1 MKAWHFHGTHKPFE
15 LVDIEEPKASAGKVV
30 IDVQAA
36 GLCHS
41 DVGILE
47 DEGWMGLMKDL
58 PVVPGHET
66 AGVVSEVGEGVTDW
80 KVGDKVAVWPMIG
93 PFGYGVNG
101 GWEAKAEVDPDQLVA
116 MPEGI
121 SFEQAAAATDA
132 GMTSAGAVF
141 GKGKIKAGM
150 KVGIIGFGGLGQ
162 IGARLAHLEGAEVY
176 VAEIKEAVWDEAKA
190 GGAVKVAKSIT
201 EFKDD
206 ELDVIVDFAGFGTTT
221 NEAVQTVK
229 FQGRVVLVGMGLL
242 EATIDTNAMIL
253 GQVELVGSNGGSKD
267 DIASVMKWIASGDLE
282 PTLSLINF
290 EEIADG
296 VDRLKRGEQ
305 KCAVV
310 FFVDRSVRSFP
321 EGFDRIVR
329 VYPNDQSI
337 AEIGG
342 AGEQGH
348 VPAVEDVKHT
358 VGEHH
363 GLAFQLPTG
372 L

>member
-1 MKAWHFHGTHKPFE
+1 MKAWYFHGTGKPFE
-15 LVDIEEPKASAGKVV
+15 RVDIEEPTASAGKVV

-47 DEGWMGLMKDL
+47 DEGWMGLMKDM

-66 AGVVSEVGEGVTDW
+66 AGVISEVGEGVTGW
-80 KVGDKVAVWPMIG
+80 NVGDNVAVWPMLG

-141 GKGKIKAGM
+141 GKGEVKAGT
-150 KVGIIGFGGLGQ
+150 KVGIIGYGGLGQ
-162 IGARLAHLEGAEVY
+162 IGARLAYLEGAEVY
-176 VAEIKEAVWDEAKA
+176 VAEVKEDVWEQAKSD
-190 GGAVKVAKSIT
+190 GAVKVATSIT

-206 ELDVIVDFAGFGTTT
+206 ELDVIIDFAGFGTTT

-229 FQGRVVLVGMGLL
+229 FQGRVVLVGMGKL
-242 EATIDTNAMIL
+242 EATIDTNTMIL
-253 GQVELVGSNGGSKD
+253 NQVGLVGSNGGSKE

-282 PTLSLINF
+282 PTLTLIDF
-290 EEIADG
+290 EEVADG
-296 VDRLKRGEQ
+296 VERLKRGE
-305 KCAVV
+305 V
-310 FFVDRSVRSFP
+310 
-321 EGFDRIVR
+321 
-329 VYPNDQSI
+329 
-337 AEIGG
+337 
-342 AGEQGH
+342 
-348 VPAVEDVKHT
+348 
-358 VGEHH
+358 
-363 GLAFQLPTG
+363 TG
-372 L
+372 RLVAQVAD